1 MRRRSISWVLILSL
15 FATLVVPGT
24 SLAITNT
31 CCTIVWEG
39 ILANPNAGEDAIKA
53 RITLTGVVGEQA
65 SAGKV
70 KTYDQVYS
78 SEHGPQYII
87 PIVDGGSIKVER
99 LGADASKYEDTEE
112 TMGLTVIGQIEPLYN
127 DKFYVNDGDY
137 IDNPEFYVNPE
148 FKHYVDKDHPLNY
161 SDLSYSHLTNPNYA
175 AQISLPIKGSNSHS
189 QTFIRIVSQ
198 SQAEEM
204 LQEIKDGHPT
214 RLIGKT
220 FNETKP
226 ANDKWKPV
234 FPTINKAALEKE
246 YGFKISVAKGFF
258 TEQQALSMISE
269 VYGTFPKGLIKEIT
283 SYYKSKGRQT
293 HLNFVYKD
301 TNLGGSFSDK
311 GNNITLTF
319 YPNPISFGDWAIAHE
334 MGHYVHKYI
343 NDVYGYNKL
352 QSEWIGLNKKI
363 PYKSKWTDAD
373 PDYFV
378 REYGKGSYGED
389 VATLFEL
396 LASRNNSE
404 LRTQYLQSP
413 KTPLLKKIDLLNKAL
428 SKSSKSVKSLDK
440 IWGTLYPQ
448 SPSRKTANEVNK
460 AKENGIIPEDA
471 RFSAIYQSEITREDF
486 ALLAVNFIQKTTG
499 MTIAAYAEQ
508 QGVKK
513 DWYMYGTISGSGQAS
528 TKSNYPFADISDSDI
543 FDLHTLGVMDG
554 VQDKIFNPTGYVTR
568 EQAVAIVRQLAIALN
583 HDVTAGTIGFAD
595 APKSLI
601 SYEQAYM
608 MLNRLF
614 STLG

>member
-1 MRRRSISWVLILSL
+1 MRRQAIIWALLISL
-15 FATLVVPGT
+15 FATLLVPGA
-24 SLAITNT
+24 SLAGTSI

-39 ILANPNAGEDAIKA
+39 VLANPNAGEDAIKA

-99 LGADASKYEDTEE
+99 LGTDKSKYEDTEA
-112 TMGLTVIGQIEPLYN
+112 TMGLTVIGQIEELYN
-127 DKFYVNDGDY
+127 GKFYVNSGSY
-137 IDNPEFYVNPE
+137 IDNPEFYVNPD
-148 FKHYVDKDHPLNY
+148 FKHYVDKDHPLDY
-161 SDLSYSHLTNPNYA
+161 SELSYGHLTDPNYV

-189 QTFIRIVSQ
+189 QTFIRIVSE

-220 FNETKP
+220 FKETKP
-226 ANDKWKPV
+226 ASDKWKPV

-246 YGFKISVAKGFF
+246 YGFKISVEKGFF

-283 SYYKSKGRQT
+283 SYYKGKGRQT
-293 HLNFVYKD
+293 HLKFVYKD
-301 TNLGGSFSDK
+301 TSLGGSFSDK

-334 MGHYVHKYI
+334 MGHYVHKYL
-343 NDVYGYNKL
+343 NDTYGYNKL
-352 QSEWIGLNKKI
+352 QSEWVGLNKKI

-373 PDYFV
+373 QDYFV
-378 REYGKGSYGED
+378 RDYGKGSYGED
-389 VATLFEL
+389 VATIFEL

-404 LRTQYLQSP
+404 LRAQYLQSS
-413 KTPLLKKIDLLNKAL
+413 KTPLLKKIDVLNKAL
-428 SKSSKSVKSLDK
+428 TKSTKSVKSLDK
-440 IWGTLYPQ
+440 IWGTVYPQ
-448 SPSRKTANEVNK
+448 SPSRNMANEMNK
-460 AKENGIIPEDA
+460 AKKAGIIPEDA
-471 RFSAIYQSEITREDF
+471 RFSAIYQSDITREDF
-486 ALLAVNFIQKTTG
+486 ALLAVNFIQQATG
-499 MTIAAYAEQ
+499 MTIAEYAEQ

-513 DWYMYGTISGSGQAS
+513 DWYMYGTISGSGEAS
-528 TKSNYPFADISDSDI
+528 TRSNYPFADVYDSAI
-543 FDLHTLGVMDG
+543 FDLYTLGVMNG

-568 EQAVAIVRQLAIALN
+568 EQAVAIVRKLANALN
-583 HDVTAGTIGFAD
+583 HDVKAGTIGFAD

-601 SYEQAYM
+601 TYEQAYT
-608 MLNRLF
+608 MLNRL
-614 STLG
+614 SSALE